1 MLSNNG
7 FPSSLSD
14 GKRDPTNS
22 ATKRDATFGEKIE
35 QLIKFSAKKYEK
47 LHNRFAAHP

>member
-14 GKRDPTNS
+14 GKRS